1 MNKIILEQLQNCK
14 HCQLPAYDDDTTK
27 IFIPKHE
34 IKKEIILT
42 EGHCYL
48 IEIDDYVLNPP
59 EGFTLSKNW
68 NGGTNPPTKYMNVS
82 VIKSMGKMFKVEG
95 VGIDIVSRC
104 TLDCFWTGWLPGTAV
119 VIKEEI

>member
-1 MNKIILEQLQNCK
+1 MNKLILEQLQKCQ
-14 HCQLPAYDDDTTK
+14 HCQVPAYDETTTK

-34 IKKEIILT
+34 IKKELVLT

-48 IEIDDYVLNPP
+48 IEIADYVLNPP

-95 VGIDIVSRC
+95 VGIDITSRC
-104 TLDCFWTGWLPGTAV
+104 ILDCFWSGWLPATAV
-119 VIKEEI
+119 VIMEEI